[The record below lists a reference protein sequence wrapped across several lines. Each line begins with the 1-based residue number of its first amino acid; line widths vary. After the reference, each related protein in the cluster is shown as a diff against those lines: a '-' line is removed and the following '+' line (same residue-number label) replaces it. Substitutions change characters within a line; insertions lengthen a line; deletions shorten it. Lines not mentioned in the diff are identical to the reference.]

1 MPYRY
6 VLCCVH
12 ADYRFSVLSG
22 ADDEPGAVDATYLI
36 LSSMIFLVRGMYDTR
51 LK

>member
-12 ADYRFSVLSG
+12 ADSVLSG
-22 ADDEPGAVDATYLI
+22 ADDEPGAADAYVFDL
-36 LSSMIFLVRGMYDTR
+36 
-51 LK
+51 